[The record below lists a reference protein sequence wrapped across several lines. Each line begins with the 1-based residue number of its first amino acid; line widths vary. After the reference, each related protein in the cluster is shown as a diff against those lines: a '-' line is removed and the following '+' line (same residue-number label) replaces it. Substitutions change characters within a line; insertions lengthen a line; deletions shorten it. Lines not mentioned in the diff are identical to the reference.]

1 MGQLARRVIT
11 DIQKDDF
18 DDAWIAGDLLYK
30 LKSKNYCSGVDFID
44 TEIITQEKGEKLKE
58 ALVEAIQRTDN
69 VDILGSLIW
78 TLGKSYD
85 PSFKRLYIEYLI
97 KFVTS
102 GKASNHAL
110 YQTLIALENIGED
123 VFNKQ
128 ETSQGSLN
136 IEKNFKQAE
145 KYLTKQNNIGH
156 STNHNR

>member
-1 MGQLARRVIT
+1 MGQFVKRIIAEIQT
-11 DIQKDDF
+11 DNFNDI
-18 DDAWIAGDLLYK
+18 WIAGDLLFK
-30 LKSKNYCSGVDFID
+30 LKAENYHSGVDFINA
-44 TEIITQEKGEKLKE
+44 EIITQEEGGKLKE
-58 ALVEAIQRTDN
+58 TLVEAIQRTDN

-85 PSFKRLYIEYLI
+85 PSFKHLYIEHLI
-97 KFVTS
+97 EFVTS

-123 VFNKQ
+123 VFDKQ

-145 KYLTKQNNIGH
+145 SYLAKYNNLGH
-156 STNHNR
+156 STNYNK

>member
-1 MGQLARRVIT
+1 MGQLARRVIA

-18 DDAWIAGDLLYK
+18 EDIWIAGDLLYK
-30 LKSKNYCSGVDFID
+30 LKVENYRSGVDFVDIE
-44 TEIITQEKGEKLKE
+44 TITQEEGERLKE
-58 ALVEAIQRTDN
+58 ALIEAIQRTDN

-97 KFVTS
+97 KFVIS
-102 GKASNHAL
+102 GEASNHAL
-110 YQTLIALENIGED
+110 YQTLIALANIGED
-123 VFNKQ
+123 VFDKQ
-128 ETSQGSLN
+128 ETSQGTLN

-145 KYLTKQNNIGH
+145 SYLATYNNLGH